1 MNWDDVGFLVS
12 KNRYNENS
20 LITEIFTKEHGKVS
34 GIIFG
39 GTSKKIKNYLQVGNL
54 LYTTYNSKTVNR
66 IGYFKIEIFK
76 AFSPI
81 YFDDPQ
87 KLNCISS
94 AMNLI
99 KILTA
104 DSQTNENVYK
114 LINDFY
120 KILSQTDWL
129 KKYVFWELELLSV
142 LGFNLDLKQMVN
154 KEIIDNKTVYV
165 AKSVTE
171 KKIVPNFL
179 IDNDENLN
187 NSKDLLNG
195 LSFKQKSVY
204 KFFKIIKSKFY
215 LIYQR
220 SRLLLHLHQLF

>member
-20 LITEIFTKEHGKVS
+20 LITEIFTKDHGKVS

-104 DSQTNENVYK
+104 DSQSNEKVYK

-129 KKYVFWELELLSV
+129 RKYVFWELELLSV

-179 IDNDENLN
+179 IDNDENSN

-195 LSFKQKSVY
+195 LKLVGDFMDKTILKPNNVNY
-204 KFFKIIKSKFY
+204 P
-215 LIYQR
+215 L
-220 SRLLLHLHQLF
+220 SRNQFINSLK